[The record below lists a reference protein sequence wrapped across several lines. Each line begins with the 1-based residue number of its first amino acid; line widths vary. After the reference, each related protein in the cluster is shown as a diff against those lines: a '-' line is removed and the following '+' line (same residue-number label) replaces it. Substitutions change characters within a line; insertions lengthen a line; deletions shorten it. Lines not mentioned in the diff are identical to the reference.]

1 MYSLR
6 LALYKELKKSGAK
19 DDFAVGGGGGGGGAG
34 GAIFDFYVFGLW
46 LLVYTKVFQ
55 YEPACA
61 GVGVSVTLDVFIHG
75 I

>member
-19 DDFAVGGGGGGGGAG
+19 DDFAVGGR

-61 GVGVSVTLDVFIHG
+61 GVGVSVHVIHG